1 MALIWTGATWRMSNE
16 WAFEQKPCYKIIN
29 NATVANHIEWTIGAV
44 HLWLPQ
50 SCSKQKIRTTKR
62 LTERRVAAQWVGVG
76 LGKVESVKSAG
87 SVLCGQ
93 RADQLATKRIQ
104 STWHKQQRGTVAS
117 HKDCN
122 KRKQKHK
129 HNNTTTQTRRQ
140 TAATPATVGKRHKK
154 AKRETIFSAATGYTR
169 KRGDATPRHAKQIDQ
184 RRARAESSTYEAGR
198 QGRAAQERSAG
209 QNGLCT
215 KQLHAASQNAIKRGY
230 RTTLTRW

>member
-1 MALIWTGATWRMSNE
+1 M
-16 WAFEQKPCYKIIN
+16 
-29 NATVANHIEWTIGAV
+29 
-44 HLWLPQ
+44 
-50 SCSKQKIRTTKR
+50 
-62 LTERRVAAQWVGVG
+62 
-76 LGKVESVKSAG
+76 ESVKSAG

-129 HNNTTTQTRRQ
+129 HKNTTTHTRRQ

-198 QGRAAQERSAG
+198 QGRAAQERSGGGPGAECG
-209 QNGLCT
+209 PEWAVHKATSRRKSKCN
-215 KQLHAASQNAIKRGY
+215 
-230 RTTLTRW
+230 

>member
-1 MALIWTGATWRMSNE
+1 M
-16 WAFEQKPCYKIIN
+16 
-29 NATVANHIEWTIGAV
+29 
-44 HLWLPQ
+44 
-50 SCSKQKIRTTKR
+50 
-62 LTERRVAAQWVGVG
+62 
-76 LGKVESVKSAG
+76 ESVKSAG

-129 HNNTTTQTRRQ
+129 HEGRQ
-140 TAATPATVGKRHKK
+140 QPHQLQWAKGTKK

-198 QGRAAQERSAG
+198 AGRAAQERSAG

-230 RTTLTRW
+230 RTTLTR

>member
-1 MALIWTGATWRMSNE
+1 M
-16 WAFEQKPCYKIIN
+16 
-29 NATVANHIEWTIGAV
+29 
-44 HLWLPQ
+44 
-50 SCSKQKIRTTKR
+50 
-62 LTERRVAAQWVGVG
+62 
-76 LGKVESVKSAG
+76 ESVKSAG

-129 HNNTTTQTRRQ
+129 HTNTTTHTRRQ

-184 RRARAESSTYEAGR
+184 RRARAESSTYEEAG
-198 QGRAAQERSAG
+198 QERSAG

-230 RTTLTRW
+230 RTTLTR

>member
-1 MALIWTGATWRMSNE
+1 MRGVCCAERGLTNWQQS
-16 WAFEQKPCYKIIN
+16 AFNQHGTN
-29 NATVANHIEWTIGAV
+29 
-44 HLWLPQ
+44 
-50 SCSKQKIRTTKR
+50 SS
-62 LTERRVAAQWVGVG
+62 AAQLQVI
-76 LGKVESVKSAG
+76 KTATSAN
-87 SVLCGQ
+87 
-93 RADQLATKRIQ
+93 RNT
-104 STWHKQQRGTVAS
+104 
-117 HKDCN
+117 
-122 KRKQKHK
+122 
-129 HNNTTTQTRRQ
+129 NTTTQTRRQ

-230 RTTLTRW
+230 RTTLTR